1 MFTSYIDVC
10 FVYVK
15 VIARWL
21 PDEAQRPTVDE
32 APVFSP
38 SLEVLIASRLRQIIY
53 FLAHSFDFVFVP
65 S

>member
-21 PDEAQRPTVDE
+21 PDEARRPTVDE

-38 SLEVLIASRLRQIIY
+38 SLEVLIASC
-53 FLAHSFDFVFVP
+53 FFVFVFFLFMF
-65 S
+65 

>member
-1 MFTSYIDVC
+1 MS
-10 FVYVK
+10 K
-15 VIARWL
+15 VLARWL
-21 PDEAQRPTVDE
+21 PDEAQRPIVDE